1 MFDWNSNTFG
11 VMLQV
16 NVTAS
21 EGVQMSCDV
30 LEYAERRS
38 LFSFSGAMRF
48 AASALRRISGRSRK
62 LDLESTSN
70 YMKKD
75 LGFLDGRMPRCDDEM
90 LR

>member
-1 MFDWNSNTFG
+1 MEFEH
-11 VMLQV
+11 VRRHA
-16 NVTAS
+16 AS
-21 EGVQMSCDV
+21 QLHRLRMDVQMICDV
-30 LEYAERRS
+30 LEYAERKP

-48 AASALRRISGRSRK
+48 AASALRRVSGRSRK

-75 LGFLDGRMPRCDDEM
+75 LGFLDGRMPRCDDKM